1 MTAFFLAKGIPSS
14 KRLFLALG
22 FLDGVKAR
30 LDPSPFLCPL
40 GLWLL
45 LGVVMGIKRAQD
57 DSVIFGKDAKQQ
69 AIVPCARLFGRRKS
83 SARSFSLFMPAGIM
97 VMAWRCNGHKKGSG

>member
-1 MTAFFLAKGIPSS
+1 MPSS

-40 GLWLL
+40 GLWLW
-45 LGVVMGIKRAQD
+45 LGVFAGIKRAKDVRCFVWLHQAD
-57 DSVIFGKDAKQQ
+57 FPLKKLIFSGDEKKLHDLLQ
-69 AIVPCARLFGRRKS
+69 
-83 SARSFSLFMPAGIM
+83 SAEFDTSLFAGY
-97 VMAWRCNGHKKGSG
+97 

>member
-1 MTAFFLAKGIPSS
+1 MPFAKKKQIPSS

-22 FLDGVKAR
+22 FLYGVKAR
-30 LDPSPFLCPL
+30 LDPEPFLCPL

-57 DSVIFGKDAKQQ
+57 DSVILRFFG
-69 AIVPCARLFGRRKS
+69 
-83 SARSFSLFMPAGIM
+83 M
-97 VMAWRCNGHKKGSG
+97 VVVVFVGNRE